1 MGVFFFARW
10 KPEFLHLT
18 TTTTTTF
25 IHLTTKSTILIYFTL
40 NKFLFIFTLN
50 KLFFFYYFTHNRFS
64 SPPLLKFETL
74 SSVSTTISSRFI
86 KNQFH
91 LLHLHCSSIPFEK
104 SLISSPIYKNPNSQ
118 FENPNQFH
126 RFCSIRF
133 HVRLCFSSISV
144 RFYLCSIRKPKPVF
158 HVRFCFC
165 VRLWMCFYGCVKF
178 SSILISFGCVF
189 MEWIFLGLSLK
200 VMLLWGRWCCWSRS
214 VFLSFSGFKF

>member
-1 MGVFFFARW
+1 VSS
-10 KPEFLHLT
+10 LHVENQKQISFHNKKISKT
-18 TTTTTTF
+18 KTF
-25 IHLTTKSTILIYFTL
+25 SLSNNNNNNIHSSFPHLTTKSSILIYL
-40 NKFLFIFTLN
+40 TLN

-165 VRLWMCFYGCVKF
+165 VRL
-178 SSILISFGCVF
+178 
-189 MEWIFLGLSLK
+189 
-200 VMLLWGRWCCWSRS
+200 
-214 VFLSFSGFKF
+214 